1 MQENVKKKL
10 IILFNI
16 LMLIPIPNTILEPIQ
31 PKLFDGIRLVST
43 IIMAFYIA
51 IVTLKE
57 KKIDKFDIV
66 LILNAVI
73 ILTASALNK
82 TITINNTFSTI
93 SVFIVAMYVKKS
105 LKYSDN
111 VIAALYYLYSS
122 IIILNFIT
130 FFIRIN
136 VNYVNMFF
144 IGGKNSVSI
153 TVIPAILII
162 HTYSILKYDSLT
174 KWNKLLI
181 VVSIISLLISK
192 STTGIVIAMIS
203 IIYYFFYYI
212 LHGKVNI
219 GPKVYTGLYTFL
231 FMMVVFMSQFI
242 ANTEVNTVVEK
253 ILGKNLTF
261 TNRTQLWNETIDK
274 FIDSPF
280 IGLGKNNKVIYLF
293 TNGKLDQSHNM
304 ILELLLTGGI
314 ISFIAFICAVHCGV
328 KDLEKKDE
336 ISGLILF
343 YIFVFFVI
351 GLTESVI
358 FNYQL
363 WVILAI
369 SYSYGNFILG
379 GEDDKKS
386 IKKIKEKN

>member
-43 IIMAFYIA
+43 IIMTFYIA

-73 ILTASALNK
+73 ILIASALNK

-111 VIAALYYLYSS
+111 VMAALYYLYSS

-181 VVSIISLLISK
+181 VVSIVSLIISK
-192 STTGIVIAMIS
+192 STTAIIVAMIL
-203 IIYYFFYYI
+203 IIYYAFYYI
-212 LHGKVNI
+212 LHGKINI
-219 GPKVYTGLYTFL
+219 GVKGYTALYAFL
-231 FMMVVFMSQFI
+231 FIMVVFVSQFI
-242 ANTEVNTVVEK
+242 ANTKVNAIVED

-274 FIDSPF
+274 FMDSPL
-280 IGLGKNNKVIYLF
+280 IGLGKNNKVIYSF

-314 ISFIAFICAVHCGV
+314 VSLVAFICAVYYAT
-328 KDLEKKDE
+328 KNLDSKDE
-336 ISGLILF
+336 ISKLILF
-343 YIFVFFVI
+343 NIFSFFAI
-351 GLTESVI
+351 GLTESVT

-369 SYSYGNFILG
+369 SYSYGKFILG
-379 GEDDKKS
+379 GENDKESVKQ
-386 IKKIKEKN
+386 IKQQN